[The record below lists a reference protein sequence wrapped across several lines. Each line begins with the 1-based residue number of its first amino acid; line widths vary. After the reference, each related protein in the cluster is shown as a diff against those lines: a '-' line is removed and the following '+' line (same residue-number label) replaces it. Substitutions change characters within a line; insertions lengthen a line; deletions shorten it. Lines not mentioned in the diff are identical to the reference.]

1 MKRVGIGALL
11 FCLGISAANAVGS
24 TVAFDFRGSTLP
36 TGNTWTDSA
45 TGVAVT
51 ATAQST
57 LAFQTGFPYLTDDPN
72 KGLGVVSVSSTLLP
86 SDPLINYGESI
97 KFAFSP
103 TIQVQSITLTEMQNY
118 FGFGDYVT
126 LSYFDGTTTQKL
138 SAVQGQG
145 SGLYDTYTYTLPTPV
160 TAVTFTIG
168 SGSRLLNS
176 FGVGG
181 INVDYVDG
189 SISPANEPA
198 SVGIP
203 ASLWEGLTL
212 LGALVSFR
220 MWQRRRGAVA
230 GA

>member
-1 MKRVGIGALL
+1 MKRVGISALL

-24 TVAFDFRGSTLP
+24 TVSFDFRGSTLP
-36 TGNTWTDSA
+36 SGNTWTDSA

-57 LAFQTGFPYLTDDPN
+57 LAFQTGYPILTDDPN
-72 KGLGVVSVSSTLLP
+72 KGLGVISASSKLLP

-97 KFAFSP
+97 TFAFNP
-103 TIQVQSITLTEMQNY
+103 TIQVQAITLTEMQNY

-138 SAVQGQG
+138 TAVQGQG

-189 SISPANEPA
+189 SITPAGEPV

-203 ASLWEGLTL
+203 SSVWEGLTL
-212 LGALVSFR
+212 LSGLIGFR
-220 MWQRRRGAVA
+220 MWQRRRGSAV